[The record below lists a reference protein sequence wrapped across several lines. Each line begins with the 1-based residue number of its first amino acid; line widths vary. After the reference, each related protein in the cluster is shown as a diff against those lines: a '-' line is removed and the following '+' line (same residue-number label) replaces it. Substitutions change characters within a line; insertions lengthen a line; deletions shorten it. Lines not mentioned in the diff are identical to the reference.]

1 MPSFPNFEF
10 LKMPDCWPQ
19 APRVKHRMR
28 VHYVHFIHE
37 APPPPAI
44 YLAGSTGADPK
55 EADMYREKKRLRC
68 FEHKA
73 TFSAKVQRLRRAQD
87 STYSIINRIKNQ
99 CSYCRKSI
107 LSQPASNNTCHTW
120 VSVPYCSVHTSID
133 FERHHVAF
141 YLQLC

>member
-1 MPSFPNFEF
+1 
-10 LKMPDCWPQ
+10 
-19 APRVKHRMR
+19 MR

-87 STYSIINRIKNQ
+87 STYSIVNRIKKEEEQ
-99 CSYCRKSI
+99 QEEHS
-107 LSQPASNNTCHTW
+107 LSTRQ
-120 VSVPYCSVHTSID
+120 
-133 FERHHVAF
+133 
-141 YLQLC
+141 